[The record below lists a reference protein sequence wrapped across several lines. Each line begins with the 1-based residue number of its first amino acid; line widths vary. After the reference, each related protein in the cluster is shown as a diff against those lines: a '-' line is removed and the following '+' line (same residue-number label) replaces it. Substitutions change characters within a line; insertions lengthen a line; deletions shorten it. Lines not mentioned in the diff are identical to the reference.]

1 MKGRMFSPKNLGD
14 LRTSRRGRC
23 CKKLG
28 GSDPWI
34 CGELKHPPQTSH
46 MGRKAACQKRLKH
59 VENVCF
65 YVMYGIQWPD
75 LTVNSSLVAFAS
87 PKRC

>member
-1 MKGRMFSPKNLGD
+1 MKIMVFSPKNLGD

-46 MGRKAACQKRLKH
+46 MGRKAACQKRLKTCCKCMFLCH
-59 VENVCF
+59 VWHPN
-65 YVMYGIQWPD
+65 
-75 LTVNSSLVAFAS
+75 
-87 PKRC
+87 